1 MSTDTNPTT
10 PATVGQ
16 PEQNHTEQSE
26 QDLKRRFYRLRTPA
40 DEQRRTV
47 AVSVRVHPGRDLY
60 LAVGAGSRRMYLT
73 PDEAWAA
80 WRCLSEA
87 VASLGAP
94 PDWIRTHISP
104 THR

>member
-1 MSTDTNPTT
+1 MSIDGTDPTT
-10 PATVGQ
+10 GAE
-16 PEQNHTEQSE
+16 EQQE
-26 QDLKRRFYRLRTPA
+26 QDGRRRYYRLRTPA
-40 DEQRRTV
+40 GEDGKTTP
-47 AVSVRVHPGRDLY
+47 VSLRVTPGGDLY
-60 LAVGAGSRRMYLT
+60 LAVGSGGRRMYLT

-104 THR
+104 SSR